1 MDVPK
6 YIQIAF
12 VLVVVISVVMFI
24 KNGQERQEQQL
35 EIESHPSNGSSSL
48 PNAVDNQT
56 SQAVSSFDERKE
68 SPLLTIDDST
78 LILSSRKFQP

>member
-6 YIQIAF
+6 YIQITF
-12 VLVVVISVVMFI
+12 VLVVIISVVMFV

-48 PNAVDNQT
+48 PNADDKQT
-56 SQAVSSFDERKE
+56 PQAVSGTDEEGGVSFAGD
-68 SPLLTIDDST
+68 
-78 LILSSRKFQP
+78 